1 MPDMRKDAE
10 VQTLSSEFLRIAE
23 IVASILILTLI
34 NNLFTPKQAGAE
46 LSQAQASLP
55 SKHQI

>member
-46 LSQAQASLP
+46 LSQAQAS
-55 SKHQI
+55 